1 MTQGHGGSWLDSTL
15 FRVAVSAAVGVGVG
29 VAGASV
35 VTATPLL
42 AALVGWVAT
51 ASVLCVWTWVR
62 VHSMDADTVR
72 RHALR
77 EDAGRAVG
85 DLVLLVASIAAVVG
99 VGMLLL
105 AGSQHGV
112 EPTMG
117 ALIGVC
123 TVVASWF
130 VAHLLFMLRYARE
143 HVADPAHG
151 VDFGDDEP
159 TYGDFA
165 YLAYTIGM
173 TFQVSD
179 TGFRSSALRA
189 TALRHALLSYFL
201 GAVVIACTI
210 NLVVQLASA
219 SA

>member
-1 MTQGHGGSWLDSTL
+1 MWQDWTL
-15 FRVAVSAAVGVGVG
+15 LRLAASAAVGLVVGL
-29 VAGASV
+29 AAIIIHSS
-35 VTATPLL
+35 TPLV

-51 ASVLCVWTWVR
+51 AFVFCSWTWLRVR
-62 VHSMDADTVR
+62 TMDADGVK

-77 EDAGRAVG
+77 EDAGRAIG
-85 DLVLLVASIAAVVG
+85 DITLLLTCVAAVFG
-99 VGMLLL
+99 VGLLLL
-105 AGSQHGV
+105 ASSQRGLD
-112 EPTMG
+112 PTLG

-123 TVVASWF
+123 AVVASWF

-151 VDFGDDEP
+151 IDFNGDEP

-173 TFQVSD
+173 TYQVSD
-179 TGFRSSALRA
+179 TGFRSTTLRT

-219 SA
+219 SG

>member
-1 MTQGHGGSWLDSTL
+1 MTDAQRGSWLDSTI
-15 FRVAVSAAVGVGVG
+15 FRLAASAAVGAAVG
-29 VAGASV
+29 VAAVSVASS
-35 VTATPLL
+35 TPLL

-51 ASVLCVWTWVR
+51 ASVFCLWTWLRVHAMDADAVR
-62 VHSMDADTVR
+62 VHAQ
-72 RHALR
+72 R
-77 EDAGRAVG
+77 EDAGRGVG
-85 DLVLLVASIAAVVG
+85 DLVLLLASIAAVVG
-99 VGMLLL
+99 VGMLLM
-105 AGSQHGV
+105 AGSQHGI
-112 EPTMG
+112 EPAMG

-151 VDFGDDEP
+151 VDFGDDEL

-173 TFQVSD
+173 TYQVSD